1 MQGRRLVH
9 VLLTAALI
17 LCANLAGADDRNL
30 LPKYGGLPLTAIE
43 KEINDTFVSGMN
55 EDYHGD
61 LKKASMDMA
70 MRGWQYL
77 AAGDLDDAMR
87 RFNQAWLLNKK
98 NGTALWGM
106 AAIEASAGKYDD
118 SLKLFAEAEK
128 FVGSEINFSVD
139 YAKAVGKA
147 GAAQKDD
154 ALLKDAF
161 DRFERIYRKA
171 PQNTLNLQNW
181 AITLAS
187 QGRYS
192 EAWEKV
198 KLAEATPN
206 KDQLDPHFLAAL
218 QERMPRP
225 QNWLEIARRIPQ
237 SARAAAVVIYLDL
250 RRSAT
255 QGGCKL
261 PSGRRA
267 AHLPL

>member
-1 MQGRRLVH
+1 MQRIRLVH

-17 LCANLAGADDRNL
+17 LCANVVHADDRNL

-43 KEINDTFVSGMN
+43 KEINDKFVSGMN

-106 AAIEASAGKYDD
+106 AAIEASSGNFDD
-118 SLKLFAEAEK
+118 SLKLFTEAEK
-128 FVGSEINFSVD
+128 FVGSDINFSVD
-139 YAKAVGKA
+139 YAKALGKA
-147 GAAQKDD
+147 GVQLKDD
-154 ALLKDAF
+154 TLLKFAF
-161 DRFERIYRKA
+161 NRFEFNYQKA

-181 AITLAS
+181 AMTLL
-187 QGRYS
+187 GIGKYS
-192 EAWEKV
+192 EAWAKV

-206 KDQLDPHFLAAL
+206 KDQLDPRFLADL
-218 QERMPRP
+218 QSHMPRP
-225 QNWLEIARRIPQ
+225 EN
-237 SARAAAVVIYLDL
+237 
-250 RRSAT
+250 
-255 QGGCKL
+255 
-261 PSGRRA
+261 
-267 AHLPL
+267 

>member
-1 MQGRRLVH
+1 MPAIGIDRRYTHFHRPEHTGKASGMQRKRLAQ

-17 LCANLAGADDRNL
+17 LCANLACAVDRNL
-30 LPKYGGLPLTAIE
+30 LPKYGGLPKTAIE
-43 KEINDTFVSGMN
+43 KEIDDTFISVMD

-61 LKKASMDMA
+61 RKKASMDMA

-77 AAGDLDDAMR
+77 AAGDLDNAMR

-106 AAIEASAGKYDD
+106 AAIVSSAGKYDD

-147 GAAQKDD
+147 GAAQRDD

-161 DRFERIYRKA
+161 NRFERVHQKA

-181 AITLAS
+181 AMTLFS
-187 QGRYS
+187 IGNYS
-192 EAWEKV
+192 EAWAKV
-198 KLAEATPN
+198 KLAESTPN
-206 KDQLDPHFLAAL
+206 KDALDPRFLAAL
-218 QERMPRP
+218 QSHMPQP
-225 QNWLEIARRIPQ
+225 QN
-237 SARAAAVVIYLDL
+237 
-250 RRSAT
+250 
-255 QGGCKL
+255 
-261 PSGRRA
+261 
-267 AHLPL
+267 